1 MNNLPCIRIDNDQIM
16 KELIV
21 IQRCIWPII
30 TKTMVT
36 LKRDHTYQRLLLHF
50 TMREQKL
57 IDHN

>member
-30 TKTMVT
+30 AKTMVT
-36 LKRDHTYQRLLLHF
+36 LKEIILTKDYYYTLQ
-50 TMREQKL
+50 
-57 IDHN
+57 